1 MLNKSVEIEGSSV
14 IFDDN
19 LLQVIMGQWL
29 GIIPSSIQKG
39 NLFSH
44 YKQPQEAI
52 ELLNRNEVS
61 KQQLEQIELQFME
74 VLKLFGLEDDRYFIK
89 DFNRENHTFHC
100 ILLNKEETA
109 SIQYIFGN
117 FITFPS
123 EFIVDYNDV
132 ISTYHFITDPRTSEN
147 ILIAIQNQTKEF
159 KEDKNVSFYRIEDV
173 NQSFGITVE
182 YFKQLTSLDELSSVI
197 DTDRLAY
204 LLDNSNFLQQSFI
217 EISQILGE
225 CLKKDLSFYRQI
237 QLESIQDI
245 EGNQCRNRL
254 ILSHGKIQELVI
266 ANHPASLE
274 KRSEIVDIFTTENKD
289 IEIRKKHK

>member
-1 MLNKSVEIEGSSV
+1 MLNKNVETEGSSV

-19 LLQVIMGQWL
+19 LLQVTIGQWL
-29 GIIPSSIQKG
+29 GIMPSSIQKG

-52 ELLNRNEVS
+52 EILNRNEVS

-74 VLKLFGLEDDRYFIK
+74 VLKLFGLEDDCYFIK
-89 DFNRENHTFHC
+89 DFNRENHTFKC

-109 SIQYIFGN
+109 SIQYLFGN

-123 EFIVDYNDV
+123 KFIVDYNDV
-132 ISTYHFITDPRTSEN
+132 ISTYHFITDPLTNESV
-147 ILIAIQNQTKEF
+147 LISIQNQRKEL

-173 NQSFGITVE
+173 NQSFRTTIE
-182 YFKQLTSLDELSSVI
+182 YSKQLASLDELSSVI
-197 DTDRLAY
+197 DTDKFIC
-204 LLDNSNFLQQSFI
+204 LLEDSNFLQQSFI
-217 EISQILGE
+217 ETSQILGE

-237 QLESIQDI
+237 QLESVQDI
-245 EGNQCRNRL
+245 DGNQCRNRL
-254 ILSHGKIQELVI
+254 ILSHGRIQELII

-274 KRSEIVDIFTTENKD
+274 RKSEIFDIFTTENKD